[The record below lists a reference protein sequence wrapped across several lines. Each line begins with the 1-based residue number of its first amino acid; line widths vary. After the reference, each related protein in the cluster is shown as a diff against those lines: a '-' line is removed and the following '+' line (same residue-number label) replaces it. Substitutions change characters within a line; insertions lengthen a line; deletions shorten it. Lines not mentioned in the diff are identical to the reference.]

1 MQLPPA
7 RRAPALV
14 AMISMLL
21 GALLGLFQ
29 IPLDAPPFELTEDRI
44 IALNQLLGEVM
55 RAEAAGPRELE
66 LASLALAL
74 FTTNILTCLA
84 AAFSPLIPLLLYR
97 LAVRLESWRSGRAPK
112 DFWWAFRIIALIFP
126 LTAPFINGVLTCMIA
141 IQYGL
146 QVMAF
151 AIPELLALLTCS
163 TIGIRAALNSSTPS
177 GLTPSYRGS
186 WKWLAMAASMLG
198 FAATAEA
205 FFILG

>member
-1 MQLPPA
+1 
-7 RRAPALV
+7 
-14 AMISMLL
+14 MLL

-29 IPLDAPPFELTEDRI
+29 IPLDAPPFELTKDRI
-44 IALNQLLGEVM
+44 IALNQLLKEVM
-55 RAEAAGPRELE
+55 RTGAAGSRELE

-126 LTAPFINGVLTCMIA
+126 LTAPFINGVLTCLIV

-163 TIGIRAALNSSTPS
+163 TIGIGATIRSPTPS
-177 GLTPSYRGS
+177 DLTPSYKGA
-186 WKWLAMAASMLG
+186 WKLIVASASMLG
-198 FAATAEA
+198 LAAVTEA
-205 FFILG
+205 SFLLG